1 MKYAFGWGQK
11 ANKDKKEQLFQGCG
25 MDAKGN
31 ADKNTDLALTGMGAL
46 AKLVSIKL
54 PPANALAIIV
64 DIIKDLRTKKHLDR
78 LEKLIQCLDRRLTQ
92 VEDKIPET
100 PDLDLFDEIVAK
112 AVSDEDED
120 KTELYAAL
128 VQYWI
133 EHKPAPYEVRL
144 LGNALKELTIQEI
157 TSFSGFIISQ
167 GPDIIKTMPEQLQE
181 VFWNRVEYLGLFKGG
196 MVKAAV
202 NVTHI
207 GREFVEIFQ
216 LSLIYK

>member
-1 MKYAFGWGQK
+1 M
-11 ANKDKKEQLFQGCG
+11 E
-25 MDAKGN
+25 
-31 ADKNTDLALTGMGAL
+31 DKNNTGNNLALTGASAL
-46 AKLVSIKL
+46 AKLIGIAV
-54 PPANALAIIV
+54 PPANTLAIFV
-64 DIIKDLRTKKHLDR
+64 DVFKERRTKKHLDL
-78 LEKLIQCLDRRLTQ
+78 LEKLIKSLDYRLTQ
-92 VEDKIPET
+92 FESKIPEP
-100 PDLDLFDEIVAK
+100 PDIDLFDEIVAK

-128 VQYWI
+128 VQYWL

-167 GPDIIKTMPEQLQE
+167 NPDILKTMPKQLQE

-196 MVKAAV
+196 TVKASV

-207 GREFVEIFQ
+207 GREFVKIYQ
-216 LSLIYK
+216 LSITAK